1 MTPRTVPLVSVIIP
15 VLREAHQLDTLIDH
29 LILIA
34 DGLPVELIVV
44 DGSPD
49 RETLKAISREGVRL
63 LTAPAGRALQMNV
76 GAAAA
81 SGNFLLFLHADT
93 RLPRG
98 AFRRI
103 AETLSDGRHV
113 AGAFNL
119 RYGSTR
125 PSIRLIAGAACIRSR
140 LTRIALRRPGP
151 VLPAGLFRTHRRI
164 FGHPPDGGRGD
175 HAPDQGS
182 RREHFHLP
190 EPVISSARR
199 QEKEGVVYCT
209 LRNWTILT
217 LYFLGMS
224 PERLVR
230 FYKNH

>member
-1 MTPRTVPLVSVIIP
+1 MEFLFETDTKLIHFRSAARSGYYDFNVNHKKRTEQNPAAHGARMTPRTVPLVSVIIP

-49 RETLKAISREGVRL
+49 REMLKAISREGVRL
-63 LTAPAGRALQMNV
+63 LTAPAGRALQMTW
-76 GAAAA
+76 GRPR

-113 AGAFNL
+113 LPGRGLDATGYAAVDTTD
-119 RYGSTR
+119 G
-125 PSIRLIAGAACIRSR
+125 PGAACVLSR
-140 LTRIALRRPGP
+140 LTRIPYGDRGA
-151 VLPAGLFRTHRRI
+151 VLPADYFELI
-164 FGHPPDGGRGD
+164 GGFSDIPLMEDVG
-175 HAPDQGS
+175 
-182 RREHFHLP
+182 
-190 EPVISSARR
+190 I
-199 QEKEGVVYCT
+199 
-209 LRNWTILT
+209 
-217 LYFLGMS
+217 
-224 PERLVR
+224 
-230 FYKNH
+230 